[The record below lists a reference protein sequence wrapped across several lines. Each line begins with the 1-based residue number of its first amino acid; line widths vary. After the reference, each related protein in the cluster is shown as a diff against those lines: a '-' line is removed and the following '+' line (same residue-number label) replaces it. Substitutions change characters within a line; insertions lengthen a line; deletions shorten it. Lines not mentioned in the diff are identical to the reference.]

1 MKFKKFD
8 SKKSILRFL
17 QVDETKREIN
27 LSFND
32 TTDFIFF
39 LKEIAEDPNIA
50 KKNAKKLV

>member
-39 LKEIAEDPNIA
+39 
-50 KKNAKKLV
+50 